1 MMVGPIDVDLQSFE
15 AAQDPLHFVAGLVD
29 VTAFANESLMGG
41 VVCLVFHHI
50 LVIELADGAEMGLRV
65 YD

>member
-1 MMVGPIDVDLQSFE
+1 MMVGPIDVDLESFE
-15 AAQDPLHFVAGLVD
+15 AAQDPLDFVARLVD
-29 VTAFANESLMGG
+29 VTAFANESLLGS

-50 LVIELADGAEMGLRV
+50 LVIELADGAEMSLGI